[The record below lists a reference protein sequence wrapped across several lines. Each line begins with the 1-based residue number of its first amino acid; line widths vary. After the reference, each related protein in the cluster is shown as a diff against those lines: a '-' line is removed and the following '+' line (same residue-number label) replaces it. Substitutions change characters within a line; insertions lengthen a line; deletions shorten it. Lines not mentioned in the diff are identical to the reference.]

1 MGMRKIYDNKNSKSQ
16 IETVRNAWI
25 ESMKRTPYGPPIVL
39 DSCVNWIEWATG
51 GLIWRYVGDD
61 LTKLA
66 NDWLRGGAEGEHKQ
80 TKKNCLALE
89 HMGFYTLFFLFTAQP
104 RSTTFAIRTGTH
116 TPTMH
121 NRRICIQFFIGLF
134 FMPLEQ
140 NAFFSNKNCFGFFFV
155 WINVSIRRLQV
166 MR

>member
-1 MGMRKIYDNKNSKSQ
+1 MHESSRWSERHTGHQSCLTVAS
-16 IETVRNAWI
+16 IELNGRPAVSFGDMWVMTWRN
-25 ESMKRTPYGPPIVL
+25 
-39 DSCVNWIEWATG
+39 
-51 GLIWRYVGDD
+51 
-61 LTKLA
+61 
-66 NDWLRGGAEGEHKQ
+66 WLMIDCEGGAEGEHKQ

-140 NAFFSNKNCFGFFFV
+140 NAFFFQQKLLWFFLCLNKRFDTALTSYEIIISKNK
-155 WINVSIRRLQV
+155 
-166 MR
+166 